1 MEFRRSINNPGA
13 ILNTDNTALNAYKQA
28 KRKAIMDKNEINNL
42 KEEISELKKLVVQ
55 LLEKNK

>member
-13 ILNTDNTALNAYKQA
+13 ILNTDNTALSAYKQA
-28 KRKAIMDKNEINNL
+28 KRKAIMDKNEINSL
-42 KEEISELKKLVVQ
+42 KEEVNELKKLVKQ